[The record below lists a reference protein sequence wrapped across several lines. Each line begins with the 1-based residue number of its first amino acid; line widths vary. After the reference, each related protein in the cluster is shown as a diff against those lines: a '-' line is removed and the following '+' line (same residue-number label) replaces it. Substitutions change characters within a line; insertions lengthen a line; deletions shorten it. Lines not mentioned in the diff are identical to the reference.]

1 MKVVNFNNSNANL
14 QRNDQ
19 VAQNKYQD
27 EAKATKIGNVLRMG
41 SIGTTKMLPMKYIA
55 VLFFITISTQG
66 FSQISPVESFLDG
79 KAVVLVSASPAARPL
94 MSWELLAEEV
104 HEALVEAG
112 GDPVAYYE
120 LEDLI
125 LTEGTQAGYAASFSQ
140 RLIKNIIVI
149 TRKENGEFV
158 IHIMPFTQDQSIVRP
173 GSSWSA
179 TADSL
184 EEFKE
189 QIAAIGN
196 NRQTQNLLVIE
207 VPEFIEGGAAATT
220 LEKGTELFLA
230 RNPLNLDVFR
240 LGVRLAGAAGESGY
254 LTTFRY
260 DLLGK
265 SPEQILAE
273 QKSEREGLQ
282 GIFDTYYPHEVVFL
296 TEPQSEA
303 ELIKNR
309 VQFILMRM
317 EGREGDLME
326 RMGVDIPESTDR
338 ERIVIKYYIK
348 FLVRN
353 ELYIGPDWDA
363 DPNWSTALINFLEN
377 IE

>member
-1 MKVVNFNNSNANL
+1 
-14 QRNDQ
+14 
-19 VAQNKYQD
+19 
-27 EAKATKIGNVLRMG
+27 
-41 SIGTTKMLPMKYIA
+41 MKYIA
-55 VLFFITISTQG
+55 FLFFIALSTHS
-66 FSQISPVESFLDG
+66 FSQSSALESFLDG

-158 IHIMPFTQDQSIVRP
+158 VHIMPFTQDRSIVTP

-179 TADSL
+179 TADNL
-184 EEFKE
+184 EGFKE
-189 QIAAIGN
+189 RIAVIGN
-196 NRQTQNLLVIE
+196 NRRTQNLLVIE
-207 VPEFIEGGAAATT
+207 VPEFIEGAAATT
-220 LEKGTELFLA
+220 LEKGTELFLP

-282 GIFDTYYPHEVVFL
+282 GIFDTYYPHEVAFL

-303 ELIKNR
+303 ALIKDR